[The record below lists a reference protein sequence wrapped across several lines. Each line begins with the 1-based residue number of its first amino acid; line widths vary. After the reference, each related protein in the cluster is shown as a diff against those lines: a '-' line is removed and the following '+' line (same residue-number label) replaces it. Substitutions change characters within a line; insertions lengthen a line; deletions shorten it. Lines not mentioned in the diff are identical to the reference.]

1 MAEIGCASV
10 KLGDEVQIKL
20 GDHVVESDVVVIL
33 RDGEWWRIVALRP
46 VDVPDFAQQ
55 TKDTV
60 SVMLPQETPTP
71 RDDAGGDDEV
81 GDADINHGEMQF
93 TSFTSSHS
101 QTQSLMRRS
110 EESIYTK

>member
-1 MAEIGCASV
+1 MFLIFV
-10 KLGDEVQIKL
+10 
-20 GDHVVESDVVVIL
+20 
-33 RDGEWWRIVALRP
+33 
-46 VDVPDFAQQ
+46 QQ